1 MLTLDEAVAN
11 YGEAKDILIEYADT
25 RREHYPDGMGWAVET
40 LDAAVGDVVL
50 AAVSKYAA
58 CWTDAGREQAF
69 AEIERLLG
77 PEKTHSS

>member
-40 LDAAVGDVVL
+40 LDAAVRDVAL
-50 AAVSKYAA
+50 ASRWSCLKEGFS
-58 CWTDAGREQAF
+58 WTE
-69 AEIERLLG
+69 AEIVRLFRKETDG
-77 PEKTHSS
+77 